1 MSTLNLSR
9 STLEQLL
16 AARRQIR
23 LEFNET
29 LHLSDE
35 NLEQQLH
42 HYRQLSSIPE
52 TQTILDAC
60 LTSLGTPPHPIT
72 TIEEPALQSTNLPEL
87 LERAEAAKKLK
98 NDAKWSQMGSAASY
112 FD

>member
-1 MSTLNLSR
+1 VSTLNLSK

-23 LEFNET
+23 SEFNET

-60 LTSLGTPPHPIT
+60 LSSLGATPHPSKA
-72 TIEEPALQSTNLPEL
+72 IEEPPLQSTNLSEL

-98 NDAKWSQMGSAASY
+98 NDSKWSQMGSAVSY